1 MSRSV
6 LDLPTYH
13 SAADQLLQ
21 ANHYAAGGYG
31 SLTRGLADGAAMA
44 GDDATSE
51 EFADAYD
58 DAAREAVA
66 AYADLVAS
74 FTTLGRLVARSADN
88 HGRADVASALGSAE
102 PFDPADPPSLLGGP
116 VVVDLD
122 EPPSSVGGE
131 SSAPALWDLVADQ
144 LEGWVW
150 PDADVDRLRSI
161 AGVWRQAAASLRVLP
176 TYCDAAVGALG
187 EQVSPEIPLAVE
199 AVSDLAVSPELLALS
214 CDQLADSCEGYA
226 DQVETH
232 RDIVVGILEDL
243 AVEIAVT
250 IAASAA
256 LSFVSGGAAAAGG
269 ASLIATRVASA
280 ARRVVETL
288 KKLQLLVKLKAV
300 AALTNAVLR
309 IGPVRA
315 VVTRFAATR
324 HLDEAAAIRRVDD
337 VAELDAIVYGK
348 AGGRLGLDEVP
359 SWVGMPAKV
368 RTRWDTKVKYKKD
381 GELYPI
387 EHIKNGHWPG
397 TPGAKGKFH
406 DGITEDQLF
415 EYVEEAV
422 RRGDYDKAAGKV
434 EFTFDEVIG
443 TNKSMA
449 SLSRTHPDLHPR
461 RCAEHCIP
469 GLKEDH
475 MDATG
480 DRGGAARQRRSSDSE
495 QGS

>member
-214 CDQLADSCEGYA
+214 CDQLG
-226 DQVETH
+226 TP
-232 RDIVVGILEDL
+232 
-243 AVEIAVT
+243 
-250 IAASAA
+250 
-256 LSFVSGGAAAAGG
+256 
-269 ASLIATRVASA
+269 
-280 ARRVVETL
+280 AR
-288 KKLQLLVKLKAV
+288 
-300 AALTNAVLR
+300 
-309 IGPVRA
+309 
-315 VVTRFAATR
+315 VTRTRSRPTATSSS
-324 HLDEAAAIRRVDD
+324 A
-337 VAELDAIVYGK
+337 
-348 AGGRLGLDEVP
+348 
-359 SWVGMPAKV
+359 SS
-368 RTRWDTKVKYKKD
+368 RTRRRDRRHHRR
-381 GELYPI
+381 LRRP
-387 EHIKNGHWPG
+387 
-397 TPGAKGKFH
+397 
-406 DGITEDQLF
+406 QL
-415 EYVEEAV
+415 
-422 RRGDYDKAAGKV
+422 
-434 EFTFDEVIG
+434 
-443 TNKSMA
+443 
-449 SLSRTHPDLHPR
+449 
-461 RCAEHCIP
+461 
-469 GLKEDH
+469 
-475 MDATG
+475 
-480 DRGGAARQRRSSDSE
+480 RQRRRSGGRRRVAHRHAGGLGRPAGRRDPQEAPAAGQAEGSRRPHERRAADRSDPASSPGRRHPPPRRGRRHPAGRRRRESTRSSMAR
-495 QGS
+495 QAGGSLSTGSRRGLGCLPR